1 MTFTIV
7 CGFSV
12 QSADK
17 KISEAFSHSYGPNSL
32 IGIISVPVR
41 KRIVSPKCSFTKS
54 VIGSKIVF

>member
-32 IGIISVPVR
+32 IGIIAMPVR
-41 KRIVSPKCSFTKS
+41 ERIVSPKCNFTKCHR
-54 VIGSKIVF
+54 

>member
-1 MTFTIV
+1 MICTIV

-32 IGIISVPVR
+32 IGIIAMPVR
-41 KRIVSPKCSFTKS
+41 EHIVSPKCNFTKS
-54 VIGSKIVF
+54 VIGNTIVF